1 MASDTHMVTGGSGFI
16 AIHLVNQLLQ
26 AGYNV
31 HTTVRDLTNTRKV
44 QPLRDLQE
52 KYPGKLDLFEA
63 DLLKPGSFE
72 PAIKDCSVVH
82 HVASPFL
89 MAEKIKDGQK
99 DMVDPALQGTRNV
112 LNSVNSTETVKRVVL
127 TSTIGAIFGD
137 YIDVKSMKDSI
148 LAESYF
154 NESSSVAHNPYH
166 YSKVVAEKE
175 AWKIQKAQSRWDM
188 VAICPGLVLGPSL
201 TAGSDSGS
209 LFLLDELFSGQLWF
223 GVPDLSFCTVDSL
236 AAEKAERERAERDHD
251 EKRHRKH
258 RHHRHDSE
266 RERDRDGDRDGHRH
280 RHRRRHD
287 DEDDGHRSKR
297 SRHSRDDEDGHRS
310 RRHGDDRHR
319 KTTDPKEDLPIPDE
333 EKPASQDPVDRSK
346 SLQRDSWMTAPSSI
360 EVDYI
365 HRPDKNKSPPPKPE
379 PKRVVSKREIN
390 THINDIN
397 EGKSIDELDIP
408 SEPTVNYTFGD
419 AGSSWRMT
427 KLKAAYTAAEESGRP
442 IEDVAMERF
451 GDLRY
456 FDDAREEK
464 EEMER
469 RKIYGKDYKGHDK
482 PTGDLY
488 RERIKNQRK
497 DSPPPEPEQGTIIPD
512 TRPQSTPVMD
522 QSALNRLRAQM
533 MKAKLRRAPN
543 AAQLEEEYNKAA
555 AMFATAQSNPEAVVL
570 SVMDNRQL
578 AGTRNEAK
586 AITNKRGR
594 ERGNV
599 EENTEMTIDDMV
611 REERRTKNQAGG
623 EGLRLAERIAK
634 DGKFDNDLDYM
645 DENAEKLA
653 KRLHKSD
660 INLKNMAVSEFQK
673 MSRALDNCP
682 LCHHEDKNQPPL
694 APVIALGTRAFLTLA
709 TEPEISPGG
718 AVIVPLAHRANLLE
732 CDDDEWE
739 EIRNFMKSLTRM
751 YHEQGRE
758 VVFYENAAQPHR
770 RMHAAM
776 VAVPIPYEEGATAPA
791 YFKEAFLSSDE
802 EWSQHRKIIDT
813 GAKARDGMGRSAF
826 RRSIAKEM
834 PYFHV
839 WFTLDGGLGHIIE
852 DAGRW
857 PKGDLFAREVLGG
870 IVDAEPHVMKKQGR
884 WMRGDPRVEGFK
896 KGWRKF
902 DWTRMLAEG

>member
-1 MASDTHMVTGGSGFI
+1 M
-16 AIHLVNQLLQ
+16 
-26 AGYNV
+26 
-31 HTTVRDLTNTRKV
+31 
-44 QPLRDLQE
+44 
-52 KYPGKLDLFEA
+52 
-63 DLLKPGSFE
+63 
-72 PAIKDCSVVH
+72 
-82 HVASPFL
+82 
-89 MAEKIKDGQK
+89 DG
-99 DMVDPALQGTRNV
+99 
-112 LNSVNSTETVKRVVL
+112 
-127 TSTIGAIFGD
+127 
-137 YIDVKSMKDSI
+137 
-148 LAESYF
+148 
-154 NESSSVAHNPYH
+154 
-166 YSKVVAEKE
+166 
-175 AWKIQKAQSRWDM
+175 
-188 VAICPGLVLGPSL
+188 
-201 TAGSDSGS
+201 
-209 LFLLDELFSGQLWF
+209 LDEFEK
-223 GVPDLSFCTVDSL
+223 SL

-251 EKRHRKH
+251 ERRHRKH
-258 RHHRHDSE
+258 RHHHRHESG
-266 RERDRDGDRDGHRH
+266 RERDRDRDGDGHRH

-408 SEPTVNYTFGD
+408 TEPTVNYTFGD

-653 KRLHKSD
+653 NRLHKSD

-718 AVIVPLAHRANLLE
+718 AVIAPLAHRANLLE